1 MDYNKQITVIERTRV
16 IKDYSVGIY
25 ARVSTSNREQL
36 DSLAAQVSGLTRMAA
51 SHRTWFVFD
60 IFEPNRRPAAIAC
73 QVYWL

>member
-51 SHRTWFVFD
+51 F
-60 IFEPNRRPAAIAC
+60 FEPNRRPAAIAC